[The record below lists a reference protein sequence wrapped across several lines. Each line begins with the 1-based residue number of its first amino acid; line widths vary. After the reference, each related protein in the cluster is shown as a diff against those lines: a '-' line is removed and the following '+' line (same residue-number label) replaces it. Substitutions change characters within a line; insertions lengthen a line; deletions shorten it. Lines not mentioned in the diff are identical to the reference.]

1 MLVRALPRS
10 WLVHDII
17 YRQRL
22 DGKDDYGN
30 PLYAVPAII
39 KHVRFDQSTIF
50 SRDKTQT
57 KIMANAVIFVDTR
70 NSTPI
75 PDNFTEESIIIFD
88 DKEYVLKKIVPC
100 CHPKSSKVHHWEL
113 EVI

>member
-1 MLVRALPRS
+1 MRALPRS
-10 WLVHDII
+10 WLIHDIV

-30 PLYAVPAII
+30 PLYAVPTII
-39 KHVRFDQSTIF
+39 KHVRVDQTTVF

-57 KIMANAVIFVDTR
+57 KIMANAVIFVDAR
-70 NSTPI
+70 NSELI
-75 PDNFTEESIIIFD
+75 PDKFAEESIIAFNGQ
-88 DKEYVLKKIVPC
+88 EYVLKKIVQC
-100 CHPKSSKVHHWEL
+100 YHPKSDVVRHWEL